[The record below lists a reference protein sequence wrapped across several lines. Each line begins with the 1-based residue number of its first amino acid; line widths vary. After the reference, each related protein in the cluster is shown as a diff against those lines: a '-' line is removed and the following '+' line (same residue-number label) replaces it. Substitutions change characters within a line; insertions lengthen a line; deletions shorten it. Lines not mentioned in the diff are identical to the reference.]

1 MKRPPKTKRE
11 PKIIEKGFLFF
22 NIEPPSQVQKIPNLA
37 YQI

>member
-11 PKIIEKGFLFF
+11 PKIEKGFLFF